1 MSLKKVHDK
10 QPEKFE
16 FTEANLKLAKKILE
30 KNGKEKNKVINF
42 GKFPKNN

>member
-1 MSLKKVHDK
+1 MSARDK
-10 QPEKFE
+10 AYKDWEM
-16 FTEANLKLAKKILE
+16 